1 MRELRE
7 CLLEAV
13 ETSFM
18 SRGSTGVEEMIDF
31 GLDELGGEGESKL
44 EMQQDIWKDL
54 EGGERIVEAE
64 RFTPTDQTTRGQI
77 CEYEW
82 HRRKK
87 RVLTKE
93 MKLTVNEADSIKI
106 VMSSCLLAPQKK
118 RRQRRN
124 VCRPDWLQCD

>member
-18 SRGSTGVEEMIDF
+18 SRGSTGVEETIDF
-31 GLDELGGEGESKL
+31 GLDKLGGEGESKL
-44 EMQQDIWKDL
+44 EMQKDIWKDL
-54 EGGERIVEAE
+54 EGKERIVKAAW
-64 RFTPTDQTTRGQI
+64 FTRTDQTTRGQI

-82 HRRKK
+82 HRRKR
-87 RVLTKE
+87 RVLTEE

-106 VMSSCLLAPQKK
+106 VMSS
-118 RRQRRN
+118 
-124 VCRPDWLQCD
+124 